1 MSAAFATEVS
11 HRRVFAIALPIMLA
25 NVSQPLLGIIDTAV
39 IGRLPEAYYIG
50 AIALGAL
57 IFSFLYWSFGFLRM
71 GTGGLAAQAYGA
83 ADGPELIAVLGRAFL
98 IAGVAGTGLIALS
111 PAIEVIALQLVQGSE
126 AVETHAQTY
135 FRIRIW
141 SAPFTLATYAMV
153 GWFVGI
159 GKARSALVIQLVLNL
174 MNMGLDALFVLGLGM
189 TTDGIAVGTLVSE
202 VAAALVGFILVAMTI
217 RGYGARWDARLL
229 FDRGRLKRTLAV
241 NRDIMIRSMLL
252 IVVFFWFTAEGA
264 RFGDVTMAANAVLM
278 HFLTFSSYLID
289 GFAHAAEA
297 LVGQAVGRRARA
309 MYRRAVTLSSLWAGA
324 LALGLCTAIVLA
336 GPSMIDALTV
346 SPDVR
351 ATARDY
357 LPWVVIS
364 PLLGFACFQLDG
376 IFTGATQTGDMR
388 NMMVVSFAAFIAA
401 WWLLTPNWGNHG
413 LWASLDLFFLVRSVS
428 LGTRLPALE
437 RHAFGAP
444 PA

>member
-1 MSAAFATEVS
+1 MSTPFAFEVS

-25 NVSQPLLGIIDTAV
+25 NVSQPLLGIVDTAV
-39 IGRLPEAYYIG
+39 IGRLPEPYFIG

-83 ADGPELIAVLGRAFL
+83 ADGPELVAVLGRAFL
-98 IAGVAGTGLIALS
+98 IAGVAGIGLIALS
-111 PAIEVIALQLVQGSE
+111 PAIEAVAFRLVQGSQ
-126 AVETHAQTY
+126 AVEDHAQTY

-159 GKARSALVIQLVLNL
+159 GKARSTLVIQLVLNL

-189 TTDGIAVGTLVSE
+189 TSDGIALGTLIAE
-202 VAAALVGFILVAMTI
+202 VTAALVGLGLVAVTI
-217 RGYGARWDARLL
+217 KRLGMRWEPRLL
-229 FDRGRLKRTLAV
+229 FDRGRLKRTFAV

-278 HFLTFSSYLID
+278 HFLSFSAYLID

-309 MYRRAVTLSSLWAGA
+309 MYRQAVRLSSLWAGA
-324 LALGLCTAIVLA
+324 LALGLCAAILLA
-336 GPSMIDALTV
+336 GQPMIDALTV
-346 SPDVR
+346 SPEVR
-351 ATARDY
+351 ATARHY
-357 LPWVVIS
+357 LPWAAVS

-376 IFTGATQTGDMR
+376 IFTGATQTADMR
-388 NMMVVSFAAFIAA
+388 NMMVVSFAAFLAA
-401 WWLLTPNWGNHG
+401 WWVLTPLWGNHG
-413 LWASLDLFFLVRSVS
+413 LWASLDFFFLVRSLT
-428 LGTRLPALE
+428 LGARLPALE
-437 RHAFGAP
+437 RQAFGAP
-444 PA
+444 SA